1 MKTKLLLVSFLCGTF
16 AVSAQKVATQVASVG
31 KNNVHVNTGY
41 TQNAVNYSNRDVF
54 YTNDFSNPSS
64 WVISAAAGTDNWV
77 IGTAIPSGLYLI
89 DPIESTTA
97 ANGFALFD
105 SDVLCSGN
113 QVANLT
119 LANGINCSAQS
130 EVLLTFEQQYRR
142 FYDSTF
148 VFVSNN
154 NGISW
159 VKYPVNVALTNND
172 FCDGNPNLAQ
182 VYITPTAAGQ
192 SNVKIRFQFYSPSSL
207 NALAGCGYSWM
218 IDDVSLSTPLQNNVS
233 INQVYAANIL
243 TDYDMGLIPLSQADT
258 VQSSVVV
265 ANNGSVSQDV
275 VLSYSIKRNGLEVY
289 SGSAPAFF
297 VAGFSTATIN
307 IVSDYVPNQTGTY
320 TIDVTAEIADV
331 DSDPSDNTGSNGF
344 VVTDNLF
351 SAVADVS
358 ATIALDLNAAATIA
372 PPYDTYRV
380 GQYFWIRN
388 ATALTAFEISPARIA
403 TDAATGN
410 VSVDIELFDA
420 ADLTAPLALENFVV
434 TSTHTVTPAWYTVA
448 LSSPFDMN
456 PGFYVASMG
465 NFDDAKN
472 FAFNVAAGDEDGGTI
487 CYGPFGA
494 NDAVDWY
501 IGWDF
506 TPAIALNFDQ
516 SVGLNTDLNL
526 DKLAVSPNPANDVL
540 NIYLNLAK
548 ASNVQIDVIDM
559 NGKVVFNKNIKANL
573 IGYKEELSLAGFA
586 NGIYI
591 VQVRSANGTTS
602 QKVVVAH

>member
-31 KNNVHVNTGY
+31 KNNVHVNTGS
-41 TQNAVNYSNRDVF
+41 TQNAVNYSNREVF
-54 YTNDFSNPSS
+54 YTNTFANASD
-64 WVISAAAGTDNWV
+64 WVFNNQAGTNPQTWQ
-77 IGTAIPSGLYLI
+77 IGTTGPTGAFLI

-97 ANGFALFD
+97 SDGFALFD
-105 SDVLCSGN
+105 SDLHCGGN

-119 LANGINCSAQS
+119 LAGSINCSAQS
-130 EVLLTFEQQYRR
+130 EVLLSFEQQYRR
-142 FYDSTF
+142 FFDSTF

-159 VKYPVNVALTNND
+159 VKYPVNVALGNND

-218 IDDVSLSTPLQNNVS
+218 IDDVTLSTPLQNNVS
-233 INQVYAANIL
+233 INQVYAANII

-265 ANNGSVSQDV
+265 TNNGSISQDV
-275 VLSYSIKRNGLEVY
+275 VLTYSIKRNGLEVY

-320 TIDVTAEIADV
+320 TIDVTAQIADV
-331 DSDPSDNTGSNGF
+331 DSDPSDNSGSNGF

-351 SAVADVS
+351 SAVGDVAS
-358 ATIALDLNAAATIA
+358 TVAIDLNAAA

-380 GQYFWIRN
+380 GQNFLIRN
-388 ATALTAFEISPARIA
+388 ATVLTAFEISPARIA
-403 TDAATGN
+403 ADAATSN
-410 VSVDIELFDA
+410 VAVDIELFSG

-434 TSTHTVTPAWYTVA
+434 TSTHAVTPAWYTVA
-448 LSSPFDMN
+448 LSAPVAMD
-456 PGFYVASMG
+456 PGVYVATMG
-465 NFDDAKN
+465 NFDDTKN
-472 FAFNVAAGDEDGGTI
+472 FAFNVAEGDDDIGTI

-494 NDAVDWY
+494 GGAVDWY

-506 TPAIALNFDQ
+506 TPAIALNFGQ
-516 SVGLNTDLNL
+516 SVGLNTNLNL
-526 DKLAVSPNPANDVL
+526 DKLSVSPNPTNDVL
-540 NIYLNLAK
+540 NINLNLAK

-559 NGKVVFNKNIKANL
+559 NGKIVFNKNIKANL

-586 NGIYI
+586 NGIYT
-591 VQVRSANGTTS
+591 VQVRSSNGTIS